1 MQYSDLVYPFVKQ
14 FIRKNRKT
22 IIKVDL
28 NLYQLPGGVIHF
40 SLKHAYRL
48 ILSDRIIAALA
59 CFEKDNHLE
68 QKCAAS
74 GSNLKASFLLK
85 K

>member
-1 MQYSDLVYPFVKQ
+1 M
-14 FIRKNRKT
+14 
-22 IIKVDL
+22 DL
-28 NLYQLPGGVIHF
+28 NLYPLPGGVIIF
-40 SLKHAYRL
+40 SLKRAYRL
-48 ILSDRIIAALA
+48 ILSDRIIAAPA
-59 CFEKDNHLE
+59 CLETDNHLE